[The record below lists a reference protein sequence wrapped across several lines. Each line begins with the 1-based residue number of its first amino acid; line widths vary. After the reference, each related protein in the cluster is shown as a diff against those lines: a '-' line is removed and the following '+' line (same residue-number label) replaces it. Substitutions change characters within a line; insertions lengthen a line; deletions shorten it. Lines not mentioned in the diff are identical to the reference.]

1 MKIESNQV
9 DDVGV
14 QTDPDNIS
22 SVERLLTRYNQLK
35 ETANL
40 YKLEWHLDTVSTE
53 QLHILIE
60 KLEAKL

>member
-1 MKIESNQV
+1 MKIESNYV

-14 QTDPDNIS
+14 QTEPDNIS

>member
-1 MKIESNQV
+1 MKIESNYV